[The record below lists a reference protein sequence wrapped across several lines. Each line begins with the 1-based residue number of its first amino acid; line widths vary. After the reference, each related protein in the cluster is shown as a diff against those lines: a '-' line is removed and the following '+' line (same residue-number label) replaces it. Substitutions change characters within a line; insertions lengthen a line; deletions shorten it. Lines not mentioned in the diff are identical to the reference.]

1 MECANKSIQCKKYD
15 AQVVIFKNMSHL
27 DLNLAFDSAYR
38 SGALRNDPFPVYR
51 ELHASGKRHLLSTS
65 WNAAVFFKYSD
76 VSEILRRPN
85 EFSNCGRLVNHL
97 KRTFP
102 DQASG
107 ELKPL
112 ADHYSAG
119 LLNSDPPDHTRLR
132 RLIQQAFLPRMLEG
146 LRPRVDEVCAS
157 LVSHL
162 RTLGTADFIQEFAFQ
177 LPVTVI
183 GEMLGI
189 PHSMRDQLKDWS
201 TRIVEFMASPNPSVE
216 AMQRSQAALLE
227 LRAYFSSVFDERR
240 KHLGDDVI
248 SLLVNAQESGDKL
261 TEEELQ
267 STCVTLLI
275 GGHETTTSLLASS
288 MWLIGMDAELRAD
301 LLAHPELLSSAVE
314 EFLRM
319 QPPFQRIIRLI
330 ASDMEFAGL
339 QLRQGQTVSLLLGAA
354 NRDGDQFPD
363 PERVDIRR
371 NPNKHVSF
379 GYGMHHCLGA
389 GLVRIEAPV
398 ALGHLLRAF
407 PNFKCEPEPEWHDG
421 VVRSIKRLEIRV

>member
-1 MECANKSIQCKKYD
+1 
-15 AQVVIFKNMSHL
+15 MSL
-27 DLNLAFDSAYR
+27 LQLSSAFDSAYR
-38 SGALRNDPFPVYR
+38 SGALRNDPYPVYR
-51 ELHASGKRHLLSTS
+51 ELSDSGERHLLSTS
-65 WNAAVFFKYSD
+65 WNAVVFFKYSD

-97 KRTFP
+97 KRAFP
-102 DQASG
+102 DQAAG

-157 LVSHL
+157 LVSRL
-162 RTLGTADFIQEFAFQ
+162 RALGTADFIQEFAFQ

-183 GEMLGI
+183 GELLGI
-189 PHSMRDQLKDWS
+189 PHSMRDQFKDWS
-201 TRIVEFMASPNPSVE
+201 TRIVEFMASPNPSIE
-216 AMQRSQAALLE
+216 AMRRSQAALLD
-227 LRAYFSSVFDERR
+227 LRAYFSSVFEERR
-240 KHLGDDVI
+240 KHPGDDVI
-248 SLLVNAQESGDKL
+248 SLLVNAQEAGDKL

-288 MWLIGMDAELRAD
+288 MWLIGMDANLRAD

-314 EFLRM
+314 EFLRV
-319 QPPFQRIIRLI
+319 QPPFQRIIRVM
-330 ASDMEFAGL
+330 ASDLEFAGL
-339 QLRQGQTVSLLLGAA
+339 QLRQGQIVSLLLGAA
-354 NRDGDQFPD
+354 NRDGNQFPD
-363 PERVDIRR
+363 PDRVDIRR
-371 NPNKHVSF
+371 SPNKHVSF

-389 GLVRIEAPV
+389 GLVRIEAPA

-407 PNFKCEPEPEWHDG
+407 PSFECEPDPEWHDG
-421 VVRSIKRLEIRV
+421 VVRSIKRLEVRV